1 MHNLLQLLRQLD
13 GKGYKGYKRI
23 QGNYQADHYKLAIG
37 YVQGDPFASPS
48 KIRIIIPN
56 NERPIRSA
64 WLQTYSRKVAAEDVF
79 ARWIGNA
86 VAKQTTFIKG
96 SGKSGLI
103 LFDRPGQEKLERTA
117 VQINATSITVCI
129 SIGLPANGRKIN
141 GKEAE
146 KLFTQALPSIMK
158 RSVFAMKDETVNQSI
173 QLADQQE
180 AIRQKMKQ
188 NGWVA
193 FLANGST
200 LPRESGISNRPLK
213 QAIPFQS
220 PPENEVTIDI
230 PHTEEPMKGMAI
242 KQGITLIV
250 GGGYHG
256 KSTLLQAIE
265 RGVYN
270 HVQGDGREYV
280 LTDPAA
286 VKIRAEDG
294 RKVTGVDIS
303 PFINNLP
310 YGQDTTF
317 FSTDNASGSTSQAAN
332 VMEALEAGATTLLI
346 DEDTSATNF
355 MIRDHRMQ
363 LLVHADKEPITPF
376 IDKIQQLR
384 DELVV
389 STIIVMGG
397 SGDYFAHA
405 DTVIRLENYIPD
417 NATKEAKAIIE
428 KYPLERKEKV
438 DVLIRKSEQRYF
450 QQQTLQT
457 RKGKR
462 SKVQAKGLNHIIMGT
477 TDIAFSEVEQLVD
490 ASQTR
495 MIAEILQHLD
505 NQNKLTNQALP
516 ELLDKVEGQM
526 NKRGLASFTA
536 FPEQHPGDLARPRK
550 FEIAAV
556 INRMRTAVVKQH

>member
-1 MHNLLQLLRQLD
+1 MHNLIQLLRELD
-13 GKGYKGYKRI
+13 GKGYKGFKRI
-23 QGNYQADHYKLAIG
+23 QGHYQANHYQLAVD

-48 KIRIIIPN
+48 KIRIIIPS

-79 ARWIGNA
+79 ARWIGKA
-86 VAKQTTFIKG
+86 AAKQSTFIKG

-117 VQINATSITVCI
+117 VQINATSITICI

-146 KLFTQALPSIMK
+146 KLFTQVLPSIME

-213 QAIPFQS
+213 RAIPFQS

-230 PHTEEPMKGMAI
+230 PHAKEPIKGMAI

-310 YGQDTTF
+310 YCQDTTF

-363 LLVHADKEPITPF
+363 LLVDADKEPITPF
-376 IDKIQQLR
+376 IDKIQQIR
-384 DELVV
+384 DELAV

-417 NATKEAKAIIE
+417 NATKEAKVIIE
-428 KYPLERKEKV
+428 NYPLERNEKL
-438 DVLIRKSEQRYF
+438 DVPIQIREQRYF

-462 SKVQAKGLNHIIMGT
+462 SKVQAKGLNHILMGT
-477 TDIAFSEVEQLVD
+477 TDITFSEVEQLVD

-495 MIAEILQHLD
+495 MIAEILQYLD
-505 NQNKLTNQALP
+505 RQNKLANQTLP
-516 ELLDKVEGQM
+516 QLLAEVEEQM
-526 NKRGLASFTA
+526 NKRGLASFT
-536 FPEQHPGDLARPRK
+536 PYSNQHPGDLARPRK

-556 INRMRTAVVKQH
+556 VNRMRTAVVKQH